1 MNFGDKF
8 AFGIVLAL
16 MAVGIVG
23 VVVNIVLAVRGLV
36 G

>member
-8 AFGIVLAL
+8 AFGIVLTL
-16 MAVGIVG
+16 VAVGIVG